1 MPEMQ
6 ATIFHND
13 IRSYGKDFERFYQR
27 AEKLP
32 GVRVHPQ
39 LRVDRPRRSRIP
51 RTSPSAT
58 RPTTTA

>member
-1 MPEMQ
+1 MLQ

-32 GVRVHPQ
+32 GIRFIRSYVSIGREIPESKNVTITVRH
-39 LRVDRPRRSRIP
+39 DG
-51 RTSPSAT
+51 
-58 RPTTTA
+58 